1 MRWMLALAMLA
12 TVALVAPGPVAAA
25 DVTISVTTWSSG
37 AWAPPPQ
44 RYGHHHGPA
53 KKLILVPS
61 PVYVV
66 PSRCLAAGYWNHAW
80 VPQISSYSLWVD
92 GAWSPDG
99 YWIEGH
105 YEQRLSSSGYWQP
118 YWVEGRWGAC

>member
-1 MRWMLALAMLA
+1 MRWMLILTVLA
-12 TVALVAPGPVAAA
+12 TLAF
-25 DVTISVTTWSSG
+25 
-37 AWAPPPQ
+37 APPADADALKPH
-44 RYGHHHGPA
+44 RLDHHPTHTGRVIVVPA
-53 KKLILVPS
+53 

-66 PSRCLAAGYWNHAW
+66 PSQCWAPGYWNYSW
-80 VPQISSYSLWVD
+80 LPQVSSYNLFVP

-105 YEQRLSSSGYWQP
+105 YEQQLSGGGYWQP